1 MSENSSIKIARLI
14 TLEKK
19 FRMSESET
27 ELEFTCVNELRSIID
42 YNFLFLLTKSNLNK
56 LKVKAI
62 SDISV
67 VDRTA
72 PAVTFIETLIKKT
85 LFKAMK
91 YLN

>member
-1 MSENSSIKIARLI
+1 
-14 TLEKK
+14 
-19 FRMSESET
+19 MSESET

-72 PAVTFIETLIKKT
+72 PAVTIKVTAGAVLSTTEISEIALTFNLLRFDLSLIHI
-85 LFKAMK
+85 
-91 YLN
+91 